1 MQLIITE
8 KPSVARDLA
17 RAIGVRGGGQ
27 GCIEGSDR
35 VVAWCLGH
43 LVELEEPDA
52 YDPSWKMWRLASL
65 PMLPEPFK
73 LRPVKSSLS
82 QWNVVRS
89 LLRDRRFTEVV
100 NACDAG
106 REGELIFRLC
116 HELAG
121 SKLPVRRLWISSL
134 TDAAIREGFSKLEPS
149 SKYDALGDA
158 ARSRSEADW
167 LVGLNA
173 TRAVTVRARSAG
185 SDALFSVGRVQT
197 PTLTMLVARDR
208 AIRAFVPKDY
218 WEVTGEFAGAEGARF
233 LARWSAEGQ
242 RRLAKEDLAK
252 ALVGRASA
260 KVGAPEGPRVESVE
274 TKRQRVAPP
283 MLFDLTSLQRT
294 ANGRFGYSAQRTL
307 DLAQA
312 LYEKHKVLTYPR
324 TDSRHLPRAMH
335 ATLPGVVRA
344 VGEQGEYRGFS
355 ERLLGG
361 ALAKPARVFDD
372 AKVSDHH
379 AIIPTD
385 HRGSLSALSG
395 DERRLYDLV
404 VRRFLGVFFPEAEFD
419 QTVAVVVVGAVD
431 EGERR
436 ATKKATKTGDEVEEG
451 MLEALP
457 PPPDRFTA
465 RGRVRVAAGWQEVAG
480 FGDEEPSEK
489 GGDESQLLP
498 ALKKGDALDGRY
510 APEKKQTQAPRRYN
524 DATMLGAMESAGKQV
539 DDEALREALKE
550 RGLGTPA
557 TRASM
562 IETLIARGYAVREQK
577 ALVSTALGEA
587 LIGGLPVPALASA
600 ELTGAWEER
609 LTRVAKGSERRED
622 FMRDI
627 RAMVGDLVKR
637 VAGAPGIAMR
647 GTAERSAA
655 PVRGSS
661 ARGQSP
667 TLPGA
672 KRRSATGASPSAV
685 RTDERKTPGAP
696 RRVRSGSGG
705 VGGEPPTKESRVLG
719 SRTGVTCP
727 VCSVGEL
734 IVGRRAWGCSRW
746 KEGCTGVFA
755 FEGGLPGATP
765 PANKTRRPR
774 NSAAPKT
781 RRKKGDRPLTPSDG

>member
-27 GCIEGSDR
+27 GCIEGTDK

-52 YDPSWKMWRLASL
+52 YDPSWKAWRLASL
-65 PMLPEPFK
+65 PMLPDPFK
-73 LRPVKSSLS
+73 LRPVKSSAS
-82 QWNVVRS
+82 QWKVVRS

-116 HELAG
+116 YELAG
-121 SKLPVRRLWISSL
+121 SRLPVRRLWISSL
-134 TDAAIREGFSKLEPS
+134 TEAAIREGFARLEPS

-197 PTLTMLVARDR
+197 PTLAMLVARDQ

-218 WEVTGEFAGAEGARF
+218 WEVTGEFANGGGAKF
-233 LARWSAEGQ
+233 VARWSAEGQ
-242 RRLAKEDLAK
+242 RRLAKAELAQ
-252 ALVGRASA
+252 ALIERSAA
-260 KVGAPEGPRVESVE
+260 KVDAPEGPRVESVE

-294 ANGRFGYSAQRTL
+294 ANGRYGFSAQRTL

-335 ATLPGVVRA
+335 STLPTTVRA
-344 VGEQGEYRGFS
+344 VGEQGEYAAFTG
-355 ERLLGG
+355 RLLEG
-361 ALAKPARVFDD
+361 ALARPSRVFDD

-385 HRGSLSALSG
+385 HRGSLASLSG

-404 VRRFLGVFFPEAEFD
+404 VRRFLGVFYPDAEFD
-419 QTVAVVVVGAVD
+419 QTVAVVVVGQTSPPGPLARTVRGGGRAEKKD
-431 EGERR
+431 EAG
-436 ATKKATKTGDEVEEG
+436 AEEG

-457 PPPDRFTA
+457 PPPDRYTA

-480 FGDEEPSEK
+480 FGDDESSEK

-498 ALKKGDALDGRY
+498 ALKEGETLRGRY
-510 APEKKQTQAPRRYN
+510 ATEKKQTQAPRRYN

-562 IETLIARGYAVREQK
+562 IETLIGRGYAVREQK

-627 RAMVGDLVKR
+627 RAMVSDLVTR
-637 VAGAPGIAMR
+637 VAGAPGIAVGGGERR
-647 GTAERSAA
+647 GAPARPAA
-655 PVRGSS
+655 AAV
-661 ARGQSP
+661 
-667 TLPGA
+667 PGA
-672 KRRSATGASPSAV
+672 MRRGATERTPGGV
-685 RTDERKTPGAP
+685 RTDDRKVAGAT
-696 RRVRSGSGG
+696 RRVRPETGGVSGG
-705 VGGEPPTKESRVLG
+705 RPEEVRTLG
-719 SRTGVTCP
+719 SRTGVVCP
-727 VCSVGEL
+727 VCKVGEL

-746 KEGCTGVFA
+746 KEGCPGVFA
-755 FEGGLPGATP
+755 FEGGLPEAAPVAKTKRVRK
-765 PANKTRRPR
+765 PAGEGKKTRRRP
-774 NSAAPKT
+774 SA
-781 RRKKGDRPLTPSDG
+781 

>member
-1 MQLIITE
+1 MPQCWTYPVTPGLRPIVTGPHSSRGMQLIITE

-27 GCIEGSDR
+27 GCIEGADK

-52 YDPSWKMWRLASL
+52 YDPSWKAWRLASL

-73 LRPVKSSLS
+73 LRPVKSSAS
-82 QWNVVRS
+82 QWKVVRS

-121 SKLPVRRLWISSL
+121 SRLPVRRLWISSL
-134 TDAAIREGFSKLEPS
+134 TEAAIREGFARLEPS
-149 SKYDALGDA
+149 AKYDALGDA

-197 PTLTMLVARDR
+197 PTLAMLVARDQ

-218 WEVTGEFAGAEGARF
+218 WEVAGEFATGGGARF
-233 LARWSAEGQ
+233 VARWSAEGQ
-242 RRLAKEDLAK
+242 RRLAKAELAQT
-252 ALVGRASA
+252 LIERAAA
-260 KVGAPEGPRVESVE
+260 KVGVRDGPRVESVE

-294 ANGRFGYSAQRTL
+294 ANGRYGFSAQRTL

-335 ATLPGVVRA
+335 TTLPTTVKA
-344 VGEQGEYRGFS
+344 VGEQGEYAAFAG
-355 ERLLGG
+355 RLLEG
-361 ALAKPARVFDD
+361 ALVKPSRVFDD

-385 HRGSLSALSG
+385 HRGSLASLSG
-395 DERRLYDLV
+395 DERRLYDMV
-404 VRRFLGVFFPEAEFD
+404 VRRFLGVFFPDAEFD
-419 QTVAVVVVGAVD
+419 QTVAVVVVGASD
-431 EGERR
+431 GAKR
-436 ATKKATKTGDEVEEG
+436 ATTKRAPKVGDEVEEG
-451 MLEALP
+451 TLEALP

-480 FGDEEPSEK
+480 FGDDESAEK

-498 ALKKGDALDGRY
+498 ALKEGETLRGRY
-510 APEKKQTQAPRRYN
+510 TSEKRQTQAPRRYN

-562 IETLIARGYAVREQK
+562 IETLIGRGYAVREQK

-609 LTRVAKGSERRED
+609 LTRVARSVERR
-622 FMRDI
+622 
-627 RAMVGDLVKR
+627 
-637 VAGAPGIAMR
+637 
-647 GTAERSAA
+647 
-655 PVRGSS
+655 
-661 ARGQSP
+661 
-667 TLPGA
+667 
-672 KRRSATGASPSAV
+672 
-685 RTDERKTPGAP
+685 
-696 RRVRSGSGG
+696 
-705 VGGEPPTKESRVLG
+705 
-719 SRTGVTCP
+719 
-727 VCSVGEL
+727 
-734 IVGRRAWGCSRW
+734 
-746 KEGCTGVFA
+746 
-755 FEGGLPGATP
+755 
-765 PANKTRRPR
+765 
-774 NSAAPKT
+774 
-781 RRKKGDRPLTPSDG
+781 